1 MPAGGSKRRLVL
13 IATRGGAA
21 THTQFDEGI
30 ADYFAAHP
38 YLQPRREAGIEAAPD
53 RLSVVG
59 VRPDGIIAFAP
70 ATMIAMRDNAATH
83 GIPVVTITES
93 TQVEPRVSPDN
104 EAIGAMGA
112 SYLADLGVQSLAFA
126 SRIRVTYAQDRWG
139 GFAGRAGELGKHV
152 EGWEEE
158 YAGQDME
165 ALLRWLRGL
174 ARPVGLMAMTDIY
187 AERVMSALIEAGLHV
202 PDDVAVLG
210 VDNDTALCRLSHPP
224 LSSVDENDRRIG
236 YEAAAMLDR
245 LMQGRPLAET
255 IVRVAPLEVVPRA
268 STNVLFQDDHLVAEA
283 LRYLRDHANER
294 IGVAEIAEAIAVN
307 RRDLER
313 RFKAAIGQTVHKYL
327 QRLRIEHVKKQ
338 LTHTRKTLAQIRR
351 DTPFQ
356 SASHLNQVFRRIE
369 GMTPTQY
376 RRRAAGPHG
385 A

>member
-1 MPAGGSKRRLVL
+1 
-13 IATRGGAA
+13 
-21 THTQFDEGI
+21 
-30 ADYFAAHP
+30 
-38 YLQPRREAGIEAAPD
+38 
-53 RLSVVG
+53 
-59 VRPDGIIAFAP
+59 
-70 ATMIAMRDNAATH
+70 
-83 GIPVVTITES
+83 
-93 TQVEPRVSPDN
+93 
-104 EAIGAMGA
+104 
-112 SYLADLGVQSLAFA
+112 
-126 SRIRVTYAQDRWG
+126 
-139 GFAGRAGELGKHV
+139 
-152 EGWEEE
+152 
-158 YAGQDME
+158 
-165 ALLRWLRGL
+165 
-174 ARPVGLMAMTDIY
+174 
-187 AERVMSALIEAGLHV
+187 
-202 PDDVAVLG
+202 
-210 VDNDTALCRLSHPP
+210 
-224 LSSVDENDRRIG
+224 
-236 YEAAAMLDR
+236 MLDR